1 MLGTERL
8 QGGRMTL
15 NEYIYKKFMEGKC
28 SMEPLTEH
36 DIAYWIV
43 DWYKDTFG
51 NIPPQWLVNRED
63 VVMI

>member
-1 MLGTERL
+1 
-8 QGGRMTL
+8 MTL

-63 VVMI
+63 VVII